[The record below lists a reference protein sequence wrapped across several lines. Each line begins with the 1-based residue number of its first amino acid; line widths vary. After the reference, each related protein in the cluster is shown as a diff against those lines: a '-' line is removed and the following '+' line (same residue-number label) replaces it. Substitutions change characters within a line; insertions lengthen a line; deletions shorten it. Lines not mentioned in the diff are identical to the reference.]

1 MLAVHYFKYMKT
13 QQTICSLVLAMP
25 GISSSHLFIYF
36 FYHAH
41 KKQSLPTALLH
52 LIGCDWLCPEAFASF
67 SVTA

>member
-1 MLAVHYFKYMKT
+1 MLAVHYFKHMKT
-13 QQTICSLVLAMP
+13 QQTIFSLVLAMP
-25 GISSSHLFIYF
+25 GIS

>member
-1 MLAVHYFKYMKT
+1 MFF
-13 QQTICSLVLAMP
+13 SP
-25 GISSSHLFIYF
+25 SHARHLIFPFIFFF